1 MIEKESLP
9 SLGDF
14 DYIYRMLKNFTDHL
28 IELDE
33 DKSFAFINFICK
45 DQTLTQNAFI
55 KYLIS
60 CINKKI
66 NT

>member
-33 DKSFAFINFICK
+33 DKSFAFINFIWK